1 MAASLVLV
9 GRGARNEDQPTALRA
24 TPNPLSLPK
33 RGLRPFLDNPDNLTR
48 MYTLCRDSCVWYDAR
63 VAVSKVW
70 LIERASTVRNAFHF
84 ASSIRCFFF
93 LFFFFSNWNY
103 FHYIVLKFIEQLNN
117 IDESI
122 QNTDDILYLQ
132 FEIVTIFEW
141 FDFIKKGMARKR
153 NETNGLEDGH
163 MKIRKVEIVNCKLH
177 SFYRWGNGT
186 GM

>member
-24 TPNPLSLPK
+24 TPNPLSLPE

-70 LIERASTVRNAFHF
+70 LIERTVRNAFHF

-103 FHYIVLKFIEQLNN
+103 FHLYRIKIYRAIKQHLWVYTKGYKIR
-117 IDESI
+117 
-122 QNTDDILYLQ
+122 DILYLQ
-132 FEIVTIFEW
+132 FEIV
-141 FDFIKKGMARKR
+141 KR
-153 NETNGLEDGH
+153 YDLR
-163 MKIRKVEIVNCKLH
+163 MIRIL
-177 SFYRWGNGT
+177 
-186 GM
+186 

>member
-84 ASSIRCFFF
+84 ASSIRCFF

-103 FHYIVLKFIEQLNN
+103 FIYIKIYRAIKQHRWVYTKYWWYIVFAIWNCYDLRMIRFYKERNG
-117 IDESI
+117 E
-122 QNTDDILYLQ
+122 
-132 FEIVTIFEW
+132 E
-141 FDFIKKGMARKR
+141 KKWDKWIGRWAYENKKS
-153 NETNGLEDGH
+153 G
-163 MKIRKVEIVNCKLH
+163 NCKL
-177 SFYRWGNGT
+177 
-186 GM
+186 

>member
-24 TPNPLSLPK
+24 TPNPLSLPE

-70 LIERASTVRNAFHF
+70 LIERTVRNAFHF

-103 FHYIVLKFIEQLNN
+103 FHLYRIKIYRAIKQHRWVYTKYVISCICNLKLLRSSNDSN
-117 IDESI
+117 
-122 QNTDDILYLQ
+122 
-132 FEIVTIFEW
+132 
-141 FDFIKKGMARKR
+141 FIKEGMARKR

>member
-84 ASSIRCFFF
+84 ASSIRCFF

-141 FDFIKKGMARKR
+141 FEFYKGRNGEEKKWDEWIGRYENKKS
-153 NETNGLEDGH
+153 G
-163 MKIRKVEIVNCKLH
+163 NCKLQIT
-177 SFYRWGNGT
+177 FVL
-186 GM
+186 